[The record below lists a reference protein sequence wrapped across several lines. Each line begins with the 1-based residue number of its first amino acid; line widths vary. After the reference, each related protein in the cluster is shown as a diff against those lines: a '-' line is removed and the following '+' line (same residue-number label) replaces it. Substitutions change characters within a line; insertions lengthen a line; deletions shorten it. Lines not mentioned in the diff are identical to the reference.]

1 MKGYSQQYV
10 INYDEVFSPIA
21 RLESIRILI
30 AIAAQ
35 ENWEIHHLDVKI
47 AFLSGEIK
55 EDIYITQLE
64 GFLMNGKEDH
74 LLKLQ
79 NALYGLK
86 QALRAWNSKFN

>member
-10 INYDEVFSPIA
+10 INYDGVFSPIA

-47 AFLSGEIK
+47 AFLNGEIK
-55 EDIYITQLE
+55 EDMYITQLE